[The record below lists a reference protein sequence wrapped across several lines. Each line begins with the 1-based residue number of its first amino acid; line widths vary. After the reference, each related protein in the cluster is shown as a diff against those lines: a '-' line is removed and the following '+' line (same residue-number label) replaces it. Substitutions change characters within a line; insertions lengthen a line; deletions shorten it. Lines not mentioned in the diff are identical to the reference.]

1 MDKHTTTTGKAA
13 EAYVWMRLLEH
24 GMVPCIPMVDCDGF
38 DALVRLIDGQCLR
51 VQVKSRGEPLPSTGA
66 YGEQVKSLWWD
77 EREKSLAFE
86 YLVIVLPLQS
96 TGGYEAWIVPADV
109 VRSRL
114 SDRGDLTPSGKLLRE
129 EWAKYRESWNLSGA
143 VGC

>member
-1 MDKHTTTTGKAA
+1 MDKNVAISGKSA

-24 GMVPCIPMVDCDGF
+24 GMIPCIPMVDCQGF
-38 DALVRLIDGQCLR
+38 DALVKLSDGRYVRL
-51 VQVKSRGEPLPSTGA
+51 QVKSRGESLPSTGA
-66 YGEQVKSLWWD
+66 YGEQVKSLWWHED
-77 EREKSLAFE
+77 EKSLAFD

-96 TGGYEAWIVPADV
+96 TGGYEAWVVPADI

-129 EWAKYRESWNLSGA
+129 DWALYRECWTL
-143 VGC
+143 V

>member
-1 MDKHTTTTGKAA
+1 MDKHTTTSGKAA

-24 GMVPCIPMVDCDGF
+24 GTVPCIPLVDCEGF
-38 DALVRLIDGQCLR
+38 DALVRLTDGRCVR
-51 VQVKSRGEPLPSTGA
+51 VQVKSRGESLPSTGA

-77 EREKSLAFE
+77 TVEKSLAFD
-86 YLVIVLPLQS
+86 YLVIVLPSLGKDS
-96 TGGYEAWIVPADV
+96 CEAWVVPADV

-129 EWAKYRESWNLSGA
+129 DWAQYRECWTLGSSP
-143 VGC
+143 GC

>member
-1 MDKHTTTTGKAA
+1 MDKNVSTTGKAA

-24 GMVPCIPMVDCDGF
+24 GMIPCIPMVDCEGF
-38 DALVRLIDGQCLR
+38 DALVRHTGGRYVRI
-51 VQVKSRGEPLPSTGA
+51 QVKFRGESLPSTGA

-77 EREKSLAFE
+77 SDEKSLAFE

-109 VRSRL
+109 MRSRL

-129 EWAKYRESWNLSGA
+129 EWAQYRECWTL
-143 VGC
+143 V